1 MSKDCIK
8 KIYGESMN
16 FQLSV
21 FNKIE
26 KGSNQDAILQ
36 IITNI
41 FEARL
46 LGTFW
51 HLT

>member
-1 MSKDCIK
+1 MH
-8 KIYGESMN
+8 

-26 KGSNQDAILQ
+26 KESNQDAILQ

-41 FEARL
+41 FETRL

-51 HLT
+51 HLTQK